1 MLARSKRSSLFHR
14 NVHDDKNEFLQDF
27 YLGFESVESDHN
39 VENVFCHAVSV
50 SLLHLF
56 LDSRL
61 KKRFFFVT
69 DAAD

>member
-1 MLARSKRSSLFHR
+1 MLAKSKRSSLFCLKF
-14 NVHDDKNEFLQDF
+14 NDDKNEFLQDF

-56 LDSRL
+56 LDSR
-61 KKRFFFVT
+61 F
-69 DAAD
+69 